1 MPGGKYGGWV
11 ENPLYSEKDPE
22 ERQAEYLERRD
33 RLRRVLMNRR
43 ATSTKAKETNESGP
57 EVSPN
62 QENLNDAS
70 THENEPTKSTKD

>member
-33 RLRRVLMNRR
+33 KLRRVLMNRR
-43 ATSTKAKETNESGP
+43 AKSSTKDTNESGP
-57 EVSPN
+57 EVSAT

>member
-43 ATSTKAKETNESGP
+43 ATSSKETNESGP
-57 EVSPN
+57 EVSAT
-62 QENLNDAS
+62 QENRNDAS
-70 THENEPTKSTKD
+70 THDNEPTKSTNE